1 MHSAK
6 VNDNEKTY
14 PDKLGGKKELMMNK
28 QTILASWRN
37 LKTTLT
43 LIMELDIVLQYS
55 WYELI
60 SKYSWIQKNS
70 QNIPIQAR
78 IEEKQRI
85 DINLHVYSVKIN
97 DQCRSRV
104 KGKDEV

>member
-43 LIMELDIVLQYS
+43 LIMELDFVLQYS
-55 WYELI
+55 
-60 SKYSWIQKNS
+60 
-70 QNIPIQAR
+70 
-78 IEEKQRI
+78 
-85 DINLHVYSVKIN
+85 
-97 DQCRSRV
+97 
-104 KGKDEV
+104 